1 MCSMQA
7 PNVSIQDPGTNTS
20 WEQELPKVVRDLGFL
35 GIVQDCHVSF
45 LFSPFH
51 TPVPFPYFVLF
62 FEFPKCHLS
71 ADSSARCWAEGK
83 QVKMWI
89 VHGIWIQEALVL
101 IQASSV
107 LWYLASPLLCF
118 PLKHGD
124 VVIHPLPDSQGC
136 CEAPLVNY
144 SKASE

>member
-1 MCSMQA
+1 M
-7 PNVSIQDPGTNTS
+7 SIQDPGTNTS

-71 ADSSARCWAEGK
+71 AFELTAVLGAELKANRSRCG
-83 QVKMWI
+83 
-89 VHGIWIQEALVL
+89 
-101 IQASSV
+101 
-107 LWYLASPLLCF
+107 LCMGF
-118 PLKHGD
+118 G
-124 VVIHPLPDSQGC
+124 
-136 CEAPLVNY
+136 
-144 SKASE
+144 SKKRWF